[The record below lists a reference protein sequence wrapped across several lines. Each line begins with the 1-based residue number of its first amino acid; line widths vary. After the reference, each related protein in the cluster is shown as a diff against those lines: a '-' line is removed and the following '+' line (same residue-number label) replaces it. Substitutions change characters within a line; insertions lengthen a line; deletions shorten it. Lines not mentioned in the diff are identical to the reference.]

1 MLSIAQEL
9 KTSNNGSV
17 GKIVMINDCEVLEED
32 PAAVEQIKVIVEG
45 FSPAIRNFEVGNCIK
60 HIKDRKLA

>member
-1 MLSIAQEL
+1 
-9 KTSNNGSV
+9 
-17 GKIVMINDCEVLEED
+17 MINDCEVLEED